1 MARPIATHDNTFT
14 KAYLQQHCG
23 DLLSFDPFDGQG
35 DLSGWLDDILTG
47 AGRLSESMASNTKP
61 VSPYLILT
69 QLLTHDTLTVSA
81 VRESLS
87 RKRVALGE
95 PMVST
100 RYARYVYAAVVSASK
115 SVQYHVSKADS

>member
-23 DLLSFDPFDGQG
+23 DLLSFDGQG

-47 AGRLSESMASNTKP
+47 AGRLGESMASNTKP
-61 VSPYLILT
+61 VSPYL

-81 VRESLS
+81 VQESLS
-87 RKRVALGE
+87 RKRIALGE

-115 SVQYHVSKADS
+115 SVQYHASKAGS

>member
-1 MARPIATHDNTFT
+1 MLPSETMIWQPEFT
-14 KAYLQQHCG
+14 DKT
-23 DLLSFDPFDGQG
+23 LSRKPGAVH
-35 DLSGWLDDILTG
+35 LTG

-81 VRESLS
+81 VQESLS
-87 RKRVALGE
+87 RKRTALGE

-100 RYARYVYAAVVSASK
+100 RYARYVYSTVVSASK
-115 SVQYHVSKADS
+115 SVQYHASKAGS

>member
-14 KAYLQQHCG
+14 KAYLQHCG
-23 DLLSFDPFDGQG
+23 DLLSFDGQG
-35 DLSGWLDDILTG
+35 DLSGWLDDVLTG
-47 AGRLSESMASNTKP
+47 AGRLNESMASNTKP

-81 VRESLS
+81 VQESLS

-100 RYARYVYAAVVSASK
+100 RYARYVYATVVSASK
-115 SVQYHVSKADS
+115 SVQYHASKAGS

>member
-23 DLLSFDPFDGQG
+23 DLLSFDGQG
-35 DLSGWLDDILTG
+35 DLVAGWMISLLVLVTLG
-47 AGRLSESMASNTKP
+47 ESMASNTKP

-81 VRESLS
+81 VQESLS

-115 SVQYHVSKADS
+115 SVQYHASKAGS